1 MAVNTFPT
9 WHRPYLA
16 LYEQCLTQ
24 YFPTILKQYQ
34 GTQVGET
41 LANAAISWRLPYW
54 DWAINPS
61 LPNEVAS
68 PTVQILSPTGE
79 MVQIDNN
86 PLYQYTFQSD
96 PEPAFLPYGSFG
108 VWPTTLRQPSS
119 TQADAVS
126 QPDVVDE
133 QIQSDDELKTKVLD
147 LFPTTLPQPD
157 PWGQFSNHSWD
168 SIPGHQGHLTSI
180 EEIHDRIHGY
190 VGGPGHMGVVPF
202 SAFDP
207 VFWLHHCMIDRIFAL
222 WEAVYPGVYVSP
234 GPGACISGFLD

>member
-1 MAVNTFPT
+1 VKLSQTQRSAGAC
-9 WHRPYLA
+9 HIGIG
-16 LYEQCLTQ
+16 QLTH
-24 YFPTILKQYQ
+24 
-34 GTQVGET
+34 
-41 LANAAISWRLPYW
+41 
-54 DWAINPS
+54 
-61 LPNEVAS
+61 
-68 PTVQILSPTGE
+68 LSPTKSLA
-79 MVQIDNN
+79 
-86 PLYQYTFQSD
+86 PLYKY
-96 PEPAFLPYGSFG
+96 FLQRAKWSKLTITPSTNIHFRA
-108 VWPTTLRQPSS
+108 TLNRLFSHTEVSASGLRLYANP
-119 TQADAVS
+119 QADAVS